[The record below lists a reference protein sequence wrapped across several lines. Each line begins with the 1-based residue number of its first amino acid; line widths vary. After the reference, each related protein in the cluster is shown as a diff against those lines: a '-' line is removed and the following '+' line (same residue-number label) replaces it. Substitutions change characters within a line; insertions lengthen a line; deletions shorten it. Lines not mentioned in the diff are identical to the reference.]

1 MNAEDVIIA
10 KWKKKAERVEAGYMH
25 HPKQGPRPKKA
36 NMGEKRDRDGRKARS
51 SEGQYLS
58 YTPLNTSL
66 NQVLM
71 QIKDDPTLE

>member
-10 KWKKKAERVEAGYMH
+10 KWKKKAERVEVGYMH

-51 SEGQYLS
+51 SEGHL
-58 YTPLNTSL
+58 
-66 NQVLM
+66 
-71 QIKDDPTLE
+71 